1 MTYDMSIFKSIKRGL
16 GFSDGDDEADTAL
29 YADTAESIYAPVKGT
44 TRPGTPDRTAPAAP
58 AVEPLKFDPASQNAI
73 FEKVVEIFNKSLPP
87 FLAQS
92 VDRDAQIKYL
102 RDALDSGVRQYLD
115 SLGEQA
121 QNYCENRWQQTRE
134 SMAAELDSIKAKAAD
149 IEKKSAD
156 MQQKQLSADR
166 QKRALADR
174 VHDLEAQ
181 LVKIEADREQYELEN
196 RSLVNRL
203 KVAGVQQEDVDSAR
217 AEIERL
223 NLEIKRLRE
232 RPGENS
238 SAEADAMKI
247 QIEEMTSAMDSLKEE
262 GRVAKQ
268 MLEDMRK
275 NLAAANKRL
284 ADREKQLD
292 EANTT
297 IEEYNKELDKKMV
310 EVGERLSR
318 DSEKIKSLKS
328 ALSERDAKIESLRET
343 ISENL
348 RKQARREKELQ
359 EEIARLK
366 PRKPA
371 RTASETDAAGDAD
384 ETPAPFISE
393 DDLRA
398 VEKSFESEDWFTK
411 NPPAKTPSMRQD
423 EDDDKFGYQEPPRRR
438 SSEKPQNPSQLSLF

>member
-1 MTYDMSIFKSIKRGL
+1 MSIFKTLKRGL
-16 GFSDGDDEADTAL
+16 GFSDGDDEADNAL
-29 YADTAESIYAPVKGT
+29 YADTAESIYP
-44 TRPGTPDRTAPAAP
+44 TPKPTVNATPAA
-58 AVEPLKFDPASQNAI
+58 AGTEVEPLKFDPASQNAI
-73 FEKVVEIFNKSLPP
+73 FEKVIEVFNQSLPP

-102 RDALDSGVRQYLD
+102 RDALDGGVRQYLD
-115 SLGEQA
+115 SLGAQA
-121 QNYCENRWQQTRE
+121 QAYCESRWQQTRE
-134 SMAAELDSIKAKAAD
+134 SMAAELDSIKTKAAD

-223 NLEIKRLRE
+223 NLELKRLRE
-232 RPGENS
+232 RPGENT

-247 QIEEMTSAMDSLKEE
+247 QIDVMTSGMESLKEE
-262 GRVAKQ
+262 ARVAKQ

-292 EANTT
+292 EANST
-297 IEEYNKELDKKMV
+297 IEEYNKELDKKML
-310 EVGERLSR
+310 EVGERLAH
-318 DSEKIKSLKS
+318 DTEKIKSLKT
-328 ALSERDAKIESLRET
+328 ALADRDAKIESLRET

-366 PRKPA
+366 PRRNTKSA
-371 RTASETDAAGDAD
+371 AETDAV
-384 ETPAPFISE
+384 ETSAPLISE

-411 NPPAKTPSMRQD
+411 NPPAKTPSMRQPD
-423 EDDDKFGYQEPPRRR
+423 NDDKFGYQEPRKSR
-438 SSEKPQNPSQLSLF
+438 SGSEKPQNPSQLSLF